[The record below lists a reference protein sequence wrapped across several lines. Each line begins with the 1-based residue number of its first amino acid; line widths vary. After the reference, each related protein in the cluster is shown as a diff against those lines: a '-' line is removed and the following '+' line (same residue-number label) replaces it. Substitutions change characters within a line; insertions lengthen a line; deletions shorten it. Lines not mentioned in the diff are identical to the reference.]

1 MEHIRKAQMDAQK
14 VYNMVDCGPCR
25 RLKERHHSCLK
36 LLVVFVALLLDNI
49 FAAVVVSVI
58 PKMLHEATLHTR
70 IAAADMNSIS
80 GSPPVSV
87 ALLNL
92 GGAENITYFN
102 RSSYQEKIQNKTE
115 GCDKNTTNS
124 QTENEGGDLLLS
136 VKALLQ
142 LLMNPLVGVMI
153 EKTGYDPPI
162 FCGVIISFL
171 STLTFAFTCS
181 QPSLIF
187 AGAVQ
192 GLGSSFSS
200 VAGMGLVATEYT
212 DDSKRGQ
219 VMGIAV
225 GGIALGQLVGRP
237 LGSFMYES
245 VGKISPFLVLATL
258 IVLEGGTLCVT
269 SLVIGVLES
278 SIPIWMRKTMC
289 ATNRQI
295 GLSFLP
301 QSVAY
306 LLCSI
311 LSGFLGKKLGR
322 CRCSLLGMV
331 LMGISLMCTPL
342 ATDIYGLIGPR
353 ILLGISLG
361 ILVSP
366 VMPIIGHLVDIRHTS
381 AYGAVYAIADM
392 AVSLGNAMS
401 HPIAEALVQK
411 IGFPWLMVIF
421 GGLSLLC
428 SPLCILLCKPPTKE
442 EKRAI
447 LKLECSVQTKSSFS
461 LNQFDSQTTVTKI
474 FLFPARKKDKPAVSG
489 EVTSSIQ

>member
-1 MEHIRKAQMDAQK
+1 
-14 VYNMVDCGPCR
+14 
-25 RLKERHHSCLK
+25 
-36 LLVVFVALLLDNI
+36 
-49 FAAVVVSVI
+49 
-58 PKMLHEATLHTR
+58 
-70 IAAADMNSIS
+70 
-80 GSPPVSV
+80 
-87 ALLNL
+87 
-92 GGAENITYFN
+92 
-102 RSSYQEKIQNKTE
+102 
-115 GCDKNTTNS
+115 
-124 QTENEGGDLLLS
+124 
-136 VKALLQ
+136 
-142 LLMNPLVGVMI
+142 
-153 EKTGYDPPI
+153 
-162 FCGVIISFL
+162 
-171 STLTFAFTCS
+171 
-181 QPSLIF
+181 
-187 AGAVQ
+187 
-192 GLGSSFSS
+192 
-200 VAGMGLVATEYT
+200 MGLVATEYT

-258 IVLEGGTLCVT
+258 IVLEGALQLYILRPAQFAPPMVPSTPYFTLLRDPYILIAAGTLCVT